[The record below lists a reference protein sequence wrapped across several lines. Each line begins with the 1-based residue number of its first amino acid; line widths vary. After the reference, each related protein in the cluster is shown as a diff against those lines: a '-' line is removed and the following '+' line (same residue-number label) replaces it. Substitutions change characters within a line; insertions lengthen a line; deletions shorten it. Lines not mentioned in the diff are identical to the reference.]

1 MARQTRQRILDASL
15 MMFNA
20 QGEPNVTTNHI
31 ADELEIS
38 PGNLYYHFRN
48 KDDIIEQLFAVY
60 EQRMDTA
67 LVAPSG
73 RLPGLEDVWL
83 QLHLVFECIWD
94 YRFLYRDLVDILS
107 RNRRLRMRFARI
119 LKRADEQAHTVMRGL
134 VQAGVM
140 RASADEVDAAST
152 NILVIATFWMN
163 YASARGDKDERAS
176 IRDGIVQVMMLIAP
190 FLRDAERV
198 HLNTLRRS
206 ASARLT
212 ALRASAMAVF
222 GLRSGALGG
231 GLRFAAGSDQQAE
244 RGQPDMPQVG
254 FDVGRLLGLARGVL
268 ADRGHV
274 GPPWGL
280 AMTTHWRLRVEQSH

>member
-15 MMFNA
+15 VMFNA

-48 KDDIIEQLFAVY
+48 KDDIIEQLFGGY
-60 EQRMDTA
+60 EQRMDAALTA
-67 LVAPSG
+67 PEG

-94 YRFLYRDLVDILS
+94 YRFLYRDLVDILT
-107 RNRRLRMRFARI
+107 RNRRLRLRFARI
-119 LKRADEQAHTVMRGL
+119 LKRADEQAHQVMRGL

-140 RASADEVDAAST
+140 RASADEVDAAAT
-152 NILVIATFWMN
+152 KILVIATFWLN
-163 YASARGDKDERAS
+163 YAAARGDKDERTS

-198 HLNTLRRS
+198 HLNTL
-206 ASARLT
+206 T
-212 ALRASAMAVF
+212 RAY
-222 GLRSGALGG
+222 L
-231 GLRFAAGSDQQAE
+231 D
-244 RGQPDMPQVG
+244 
-254 FDVGRLLGLARGVL
+254 
-268 ADRGHV
+268 
-274 GPPWGL
+274 
-280 AMTTHWRLRVEQSH
+280 

>member
-48 KDDIIEQLFAVY
+48 KDDIIEQLFAGY

-176 IRDGIVQVMMLIAP
+176 IRDGIVQVMMLISP

-198 HLNTLRRS
+198 HLNTL
-206 ASARLT
+206 T
-212 ALRASAMAVF
+212 RAYI
-222 GLRSGALGG
+222 
-231 GLRFAAGSDQQAE
+231 E
-244 RGQPDMPQVG
+244 
-254 FDVGRLLGLARGVL
+254 
-268 ADRGHV
+268 
-274 GPPWGL
+274 
-280 AMTTHWRLRVEQSH
+280 

>member
-15 MMFNA
+15 AMFNE

-31 ADELEIS
+31 VDELEIS

-48 KDDIIEQLFAVY
+48 KDDIIEQLFGGY
-60 EQRMDTA
+60 EQRMDAA

-94 YRFLYRDLVDILS
+94 YRFLYRDLVDILT
-107 RNRRLRMRFARI
+107 RNRRMRMRFARI
-119 LKRADEQAHTVMRGL
+119 LRRADEQAHTVMRGL

-152 NILVIATFWMN
+152 NILVIATFWLN
-163 YASARGDKDERAS
+163 YAAARGDKDERAS

-198 HLNTLRRS
+198 HLNTL
-206 ASARLT
+206 T
-212 ALRASAMAVF
+212 RAY
-222 GLRSGALGG
+222 L
-231 GLRFAAGSDQQAE
+231 D
-244 RGQPDMPQVG
+244 
-254 FDVGRLLGLARGVL
+254 
-268 ADRGHV
+268 
-274 GPPWGL
+274 
-280 AMTTHWRLRVEQSH
+280 

>member
-15 MMFNA
+15 AMFNE

-48 KDDIIEQLFAVY
+48 KDDIIEQLFGGY
-60 EQRMDTA
+60 EQRMDAA
-67 LVAPSG
+67 LSAPEG

-94 YRFLYRDLVDILS
+94 YRFLYRDLVDILT
-107 RNRRLRMRFARI
+107 RNRRLRLRFARI
-119 LKRADEQAHTVMRGL
+119 LKRADEQAHQVMRGL

-140 RASADEVDAAST
+140 RASADEVDAAAT
-152 NILVIATFWMN
+152 NILVIATFWLN
-163 YASARGDKDERAS
+163 YAAARGDKDERTS

-198 HLNTLRRS
+198 HLNTL
-206 ASARLT
+206 T
-212 ALRASAMAVF
+212 RAY
-222 GLRSGALGG
+222 L
-231 GLRFAAGSDQQAE
+231 D
-244 RGQPDMPQVG
+244 
-254 FDVGRLLGLARGVL
+254 
-268 ADRGHV
+268 
-274 GPPWGL
+274 
-280 AMTTHWRLRVEQSH
+280 

>member
-60 EQRMDTA
+60 EQRMDAA

-134 VQAGVM
+134 VQAGLM

-176 IRDGIVQVMMLIAP
+176 IRDGIVQVMMLISP

-198 HLNTLRRS
+198 HLNTL
-206 ASARLT
+206 T
-212 ALRASAMAVF
+212 RAYI
-222 GLRSGALGG
+222 
-231 GLRFAAGSDQQAE
+231 E
-244 RGQPDMPQVG
+244 
-254 FDVGRLLGLARGVL
+254 
-268 ADRGHV
+268 
-274 GPPWGL
+274 
-280 AMTTHWRLRVEQSH
+280 

>member
-60 EQRMDTA
+60 EQRMDAA

-198 HLNTLRRS
+198 HLNTL
-206 ASARLT
+206 T
-212 ALRASAMAVF
+212 RAYI
-222 GLRSGALGG
+222 
-231 GLRFAAGSDQQAE
+231 E
-244 RGQPDMPQVG
+244 
-254 FDVGRLLGLARGVL
+254 
-268 ADRGHV
+268 
-274 GPPWGL
+274 
-280 AMTTHWRLRVEQSH
+280 